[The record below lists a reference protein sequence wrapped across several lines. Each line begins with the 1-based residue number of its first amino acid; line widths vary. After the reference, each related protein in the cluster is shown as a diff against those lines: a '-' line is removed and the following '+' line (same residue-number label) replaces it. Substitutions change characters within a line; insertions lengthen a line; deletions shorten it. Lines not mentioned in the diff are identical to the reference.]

1 MSSPITRETL
11 EHLARL
17 ARLELDGQEEERLL
31 RDLQNILNYFEE
43 LSELKTDNIETPIEE
58 ISHKNVSRGDTER
71 QGTNQGRG
79 ADQFPRRKDGYL
91 EVPHV
96 FE

>member
-1 MSSPITRETL
+1 MITRETL

-17 ARLELDGQEEERLL
+17 ARLELDGQEEEKLL

-43 LSELKTDNIETPIEE
+43 LSQLKTEGAQTPIEK
-58 ISHKNVSRGDTER
+58 IAHKNAFREDTER
-71 QGTNQGRG
+71 RGTNQGKG
-79 ADQFPRRKDGYL
+79 VDAFPHTKDGFL
-91 EVPHV
+91 QVPQV